1 MQLLLDTHALVW
13 FVAGSTRLPE
23 PVLRKIQSLRN
34 VVFVS
39 PISAYEIAL
48 KFKRGLWPET
58 VEIAGNFDAVC
69 DRAGFIPLPI
79 NATHAT
85 AAGAFA
91 LEHRDPFDRLLA
103 AQAIVEDMSIVSI
116 DAKLDLFPTK
126 RVWD

>member
-39 PISAYEIAL
+39 PISAYEISL
-48 KFKRGLWPET
+48 KFNRGIWPET
-58 VEIAGNFDAVC
+58 AEIARDFDAVC
-69 DRAGFIPLPI
+69 DRSGFISLPI
-79 NATHAT
+79 KAAHAT

-91 LEHRDPFDRLLA
+91 LEHRDPFDRILA
-103 AQAIVEDMSIVSI
+103 AQAMIEDMSIVSI
-116 DAKLDLFPTK
+116 DAKLDIFRMK
-126 RVWD
+126 RVWA